1 MESNVE
7 DQGRNLKIVGIFA
20 KNSANWMIIDLA
32 CILSGL
38 TSVTLYDTLG
48 ADSTGFII
56 NQCELKTI
64 FCESKQ
70 IKDLA
75 DLKKAG
81 RIDSLENVIII
92 DAGDIKEIKYGE
104 DAGLHLFPLSA
115 IIQTGAKSAT
125 ALPDPKPDTIFT
137 LCYTSGTT
145 GDPKG
150 AMLTHYSVLT
160 EIAALRRL
168 GIDISEPDYHLSYLP
183 LAHIFERAISMYI
196 MTQGGSIGY
205 FAGDVFKLK
214 DDMAALKPTFFASVP
229 RLY

>member
-1 MESNVE
+1 M
-7 DQGRNLKIVGIFA
+7 L
-20 KNSANWMIIDLA
+20 IDLA

-48 ADSTGFII
+48 AESTGFII

-64 FCESKQ
+64 FCETKQ
-70 IKDLA
+70 IKDLS

-81 RIDSLENVIII
+81 KITSLENVIII
-92 DAGDIKEIKYGE
+92 DQGDIKEIKYGE
-104 DAGLHLFPLSA
+104 DAGLHIYPLSA
-115 IIQTGAKSAT
+115 IIQTGAKSKT
-125 ALPDPKPDTIFT
+125 TLNDPVPGTVLT

-150 AMLTHYSVLT
+150 AMLTHYNLLT
-160 EIAALRRL
+160 EIAALRKL
-168 GIDISEPDYHLSYLP
+168 GIDINSEDYHLSYLP
-183 LAHIFERAISMYI
+183 LAHIFERAISMYLLVV
-196 MTQGGSIGY
+196 GGSIGY

-214 DDMAALKPTFFASVP
+214 DDMIALKPTFFASVP